1 MRRPWRRRDVGR
13 SSSCELLRG
22 AFDPGHAWI
31 GDIIRIE
38 PGPIAPTVLV
48 VIGKTLVRER
58 DHAVE
63 RAGGP
68 RIPPRLD
75 ADVLVVAGVV
85 HLVELGA
92 AAELGADGIPQKLH
106 RLDALFVAD
115 AVR

>member
-22 AFDPGHAWI
+22 AFDPGHAWL
-31 GDIIRIE
+31 GDIIRTE

-63 RAGGP
+63 RAGGT
-68 RIPPRLD
+68 RIPHRLD
-75 ADVLVVAGVV
+75 ADVLGVAGVV
-85 HLVELGA
+85 HLVELVA
-92 AAELGADGIPQKLH
+92 AAEPGARGHPQQTHSL
-106 RLDALFVAD
+106 
-115 AVR
+115 